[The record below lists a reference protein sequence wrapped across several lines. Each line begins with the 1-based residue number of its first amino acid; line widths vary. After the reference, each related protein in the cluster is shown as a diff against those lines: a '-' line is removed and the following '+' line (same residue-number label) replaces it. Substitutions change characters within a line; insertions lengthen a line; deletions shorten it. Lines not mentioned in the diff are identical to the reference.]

1 MEERVNAT
9 LLVVYAPNE
18 DQLAKNKDEF
28 WDQMVEEIDD
38 TEGIIIIGDLNSRVW
53 KKDDE
58 TKETIWIHGKVARNN
73 NGKR

>member
-1 MEERVNAT
+1 
-9 LLVVYAPNE
+9 
-18 DQLAKNKDEF
+18 
-28 WDQMVEEIDD
+28 MVEEIDD

-58 TKETIWIHGKVARNN
+58 TKETIGIHGKVARNN